1 MHLTNGTTKKQ
12 NVQSLIKTEPLK
24 IELSKNFYFEE
35 TRKKVL
41 NFFCIKF
48 NG

>member
-24 IELSKNFYFEE
+24 IELSKITESVDS
-35 TRKKVL
+35 KKV
-41 NFFCIKF
+41 NRPQKSDVH
-48 NG
+48 